1 LEYDSDVSAV
11 DLSFACHLLRVI
23 SLTVRM
29 EKQEMNL
36 GDGEKIKEL
45 DIKVDRM
52 SRFRKKKKKSMLELN
67 DILIIALQFH
77 IFFRLHAMVG
87 S

>member
-1 LEYDSDVSAV
+1 
-11 DLSFACHLLRVI
+11 
-23 SLTVRM
+23 M

-52 SRFRKKKKKSMLELN
+52 SRFRKKKKN
-67 DILIIALQFH
+67 
-77 IFFRLHAMVG
+77 RCWN
-87 S
+87 

>member
-1 LEYDSDVSAV
+1 MEYDSDVSAV

-52 SRFRKKKKKSMLELN
+52 SRFRKKKSMLELN